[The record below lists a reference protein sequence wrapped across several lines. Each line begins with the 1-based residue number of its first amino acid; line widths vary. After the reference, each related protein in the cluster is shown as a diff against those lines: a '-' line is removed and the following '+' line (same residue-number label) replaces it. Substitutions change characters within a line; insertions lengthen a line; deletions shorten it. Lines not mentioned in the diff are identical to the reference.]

1 MLKTTEKLIEAGLAN
16 KVFNNTDF
24 KELFMGTAASRY
36 GLLNK
41 ALDKGEIIQL
51 KRGCYILNQKYNNQ
65 KLSKYYIASQ
75 IVPHS
80 YVSLESALSFHGW
93 IPEKVTTISSVIYK
107 GRSRSFITEF
117 GEFEYHTMPV
127 QPYEFLTGVQR
138 ESVGGRPFLM
148 ASGIRALLDL
158 VYEKGYEWSGLDF
171 IQESLRIEIDNL
183 KVINRTDYNDIS
195 NVYRSKRVLKFL
207 QNMTKELRIDE

>member
-1 MLKTTEKLIEAGLAN
+1 MLKTTETLIDAGLGN

-24 KELFMGTAASRY
+24 KELFTGTAASRY

-41 ALDKGEIIQL
+41 ALAKGEIIQL
-51 KRGCYILNQKYNNQ
+51 KRGVYILNQKYNSQ
-65 KLSKYYIASQ
+65 KMSKYYIASQ

-93 IPEKVTTISSVIYK
+93 IPEKVTIISSVIHR
-107 GRSRSFITEF
+107 GRTKSFVTEL
-117 GEFEYHTMPV
+117 GEFEYHFIPV

-138 ESVGGRPFLM
+138 ETIDGQPFLI
-148 ASGIRALLDL
+148 ASGMRALLDL
-158 VYEKGYEWSGLDF
+158 VYEKGYEWNGLGF

-183 KVINRTDYNDIS
+183 KLISRSDYSDLS

-207 QNMTKELRIDE
+207 KNMLEELTIYE

>member
-1 MLKTTEKLIEAGLAN
+1 MLKTTEILINAGLAN
-16 KVFNNTDF
+16 KVFNNADF
-24 KELFMGTAASRY
+24 KELFPGTAASRY

-41 ALDKGEIIQL
+41 ALAKGEVLQL
-51 KRGCYILNQKYNNQ
+51 KRGAYILNQKYNNQ
-65 KLSKYYIASQ
+65 KISKYYIASQ

-93 IPEKVTTISSVIYK
+93 IPEKVTVVSSVIHS
-107 GRSRSFITEF
+107 GRSKSFLTEF
-117 GEFEYHTMPV
+117 GEFEYRFIPI

-138 ESVGGRPFLM
+138 KTIDEQPFLI

-158 VYEKGYEWSGLDF
+158 VYEKGYEWRGLDF

-183 KVINRTDYNDIS
+183 KIISNTDYKDIN

-207 QNMTKELRIDE
+207 QNMLQELNIYD